1 MSCCRSRTRSA
12 SVSYAR
18 ASRASADPY
27 IAAASSNR
35 SSCLATR
42 RGSRADGIFL
52 TGLLALLSLCQIRLA
67 LLANDV
73 DQIAHREVHVDQVQP
88 PARVHLPVRHHVSD
102 DVVGARIGGVAVHG
116 DLEIR

>member
-27 IAAASSNR
+27 IAATSSYR

-42 RGSRADGIFL
+42 EGSRADGIFL
-52 TGLLALLSLCQIRLA
+52 TGLLALLSQCHVRLR
-67 LLANDV
+67 LLADDV
-73 DQIAHREVHVDQVQP
+73 DQIAHRQVDVDQVQP
-88 PARVHLPVRHHVSD
+88 PARVHLTVGHHV
-102 DVVGARIGGVAVHG
+102 AG
-116 DLEIR
+116 D